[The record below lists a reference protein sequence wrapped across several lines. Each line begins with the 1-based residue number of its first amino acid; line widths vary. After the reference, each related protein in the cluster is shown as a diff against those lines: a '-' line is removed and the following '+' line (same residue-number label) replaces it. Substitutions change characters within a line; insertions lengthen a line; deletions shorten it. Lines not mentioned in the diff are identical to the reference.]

1 MTLRTSP
8 RFASGWERVGP
19 TRSANHP
26 PPHTGAKLLR
36 RDASS
41 AGRSADPLERVLLSG
56 FFCQATS
63 AGGGAHHLALLG
75 RAVPPILLLLE
86 GKGKG
91 SHAYDSMAIRKL
103 RPSSHAR
110 IFCALRISIIP
121 AGYLVFGL
129 LTGVLVDGF
138 LVDSGV
144 LRDGVERLRG
154 IIRAGCGKYPRC
166 GRRFGGASGDGLS
179 GCIS

>member
-1 MTLRTSP
+1 MHPLLG
-8 RFASGWERVGP
+8 ALP
-19 TRSANHP
+19 TRC
-26 PPHTGAKLLR
+26 
-36 RDASS
+36 
-41 AGRSADPLERVLLSG
+41 SG

-63 AGGGAHHLALLG
+63 TGGGAHHLTLLG
-75 RAVPPILLLLE
+75 RAVPPILLFLE

-129 LTGVLVDGF
+129 LAGGF
-138 LVDSGV
+138 IIAALLMTIGIMENA
-144 LRDGVERLRG
+144 GERLRG
-154 IIRAGCGKYPRC
+154 VVRAGCGKYPRC
-166 GRRFGGASGDGLS
+166 GRRFGGASGDGLG

>member
-1 MTLRTSP
+1 MPPLP
-8 RFASGWERVGP
+8 GALP
-19 TRSANHP
+19 TRY
-26 PPHTGAKLLR
+26 
-36 RDASS
+36 
-41 AGRSADPLERVLLSG
+41 SG

-63 AGGGAHHLALLG
+63 TGGGAHHLTLLG

-91 SHAYDSMAIRKL
+91 SYAYDSMAIRRL

-110 IFCALRISIIP
+110 ILVLQ

-129 LTGVLVDGF
+129 LAGGF
-138 LVDSGV
+138 IIAALLMTIGIMENA
-144 LRDGVERLRG
+144 GERLRG
-154 IIRAGCGKYPRC
+154 VVRIGCSKYPRC
-166 GRRFGGASGDGLS
+166 GRRFGGASGDGLG

>member
-26 PPHTGAKLLR
+26 PPRTGAKLLK

-41 AGRSADPLERVLLSG
+41 AGRSADPLERVLLPG
-56 FFCQATS
+56 NLYWR
-63 AGGGAHHLALLG
+63 GAHHLTLLG

-91 SHAYDSMAIRKL
+91 SHAYDSMAIRRL
-103 RPSSHAR
+103 RPSSHAQ
-110 IFCALRISIIP
+110 IFYAP
-121 AGYLVFGL
+121 DFWHPG
-129 LTGVLVDGF
+129 
-138 LVDSGV
+138 
-144 LRDGVERLRG
+144 
-154 IIRAGCGKYPRC
+154 RA
-166 GRRFGGASGDGLS
+166 
-179 GCIS
+179 I